1 MPQTP
6 TSGSRSSAR
15 KSTPGPRWPPPFA
28 WRRSAASCGR
38 WCAQAARRCPGSI
51 TPVDEDLALS
61 DLGRSLMVIRG
72 TPLAIGRPFAV
83 RPGTPADR
91 LAMLREALAETVAD
105 PKFLAEMTAA
115 QIDTYHI
122 GADEVAQRFNAM
134 ISQPPEVVDAMGK
147 YIKAGE

>member
-1 MPQTP
+1 
-6 TSGSRSSAR
+6 
-15 KSTPGPRWPPPFA
+15 
-28 WRRSAASCGR
+28 
-38 WCAQAARRCPGSI
+38 
-51 TPVDEDLALS
+51 
-61 DLGRSLMVIRG
+61 MVIRG